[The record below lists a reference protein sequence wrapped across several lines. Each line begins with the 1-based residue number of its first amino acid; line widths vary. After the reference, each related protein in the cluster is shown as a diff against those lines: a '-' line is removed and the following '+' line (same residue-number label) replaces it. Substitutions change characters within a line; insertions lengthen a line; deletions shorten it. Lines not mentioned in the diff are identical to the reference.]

1 MQVPGK
7 QGAMPT
13 SVMTDEALLKVKPD
27 KLRNLP
33 PAFVPEGGTV
43 TAGNSSIIADG
54 AAALLL
60 VSAERASELG
70 LRVRHLSPHTVDCVQ
85 SVLSKLWGSVRAG
98 SSGVIADGA
107 AALVWMSAER
117 ASIYTYFA
125 DVLPVLICQQHL
137 LHCIHNS
144 HSNCSSQKLSLHES
158 ASMFAV

>member
-33 PAFVPEGGTV
+33 PAFVIKGGTV

-54 AAALLL
+54 AAALVL

-70 LRVRHLSPHTVDCVQ
+70 LRVSHLSPHSVD
-85 SVLSKLWGSVRAG
+85 SAESVR
-98 SSGVIADGA
+98 
-107 AALVWMSAER
+107 
-117 ASIYTYFA
+117 
-125 DVLPVLICQQHL
+125 
-137 LHCIHNS
+137 
-144 HSNCSSQKLSLHES
+144 ES
-158 ASMFAV
+158 AVGLCS